1 MRPSDPWLREQLAP
15 ARRQL
20 LGVLTGGLLSGALV
34 VAQAWAVAGL
44 VLAVLHGHGL
54 TTPALVLAAVLAGR
68 GVVGALGD
76 LAASRAAALVGSSL
90 RSQLV
95 AAAVERDLPGTT
107 GSTSVLATRGVSAAE
122 PYLSRY
128 LPALVLACV
137 LPPLT
142 VVAIATQDLLS
153 AVIVLATLPLV
164 PVFGA
169 LVGLA
174 TRDRAREQW
183 REMSSLSGHFLDVM
197 RGLPTLV
204 AHRRARAQAG
214 RIAAI
219 TDRYRV
225 ASLRTLRI
233 AFASSLVLEL
243 VATLSVALVAVT
255 TGVRLAGGSLGLHT
269 ALVVLLLAPEA
280 YWPLRRVGAE
290 FHAAAEGVATFEAV
304 RDLLAD
310 VPDDERPEGAA
321 PAGAALVLD
330 GVTVTHGDR
339 LRPAVSGVD
348 AVLPARGITVV
359 TGPSGCGK
367 STLLDALAG
376 LLPLSGGSVMAA
388 GHRVGGPAWQRQ
400 VAWLPQRPHFVRGS
414 IADNLRLGRPA
425 ASTAQLWS
433 ALRQVALEERVR
445 DLPGGLD
452 SPLGEDGTTLSAG
465 ERARLALA
473 RVVVADRPWMLLDE
487 PTAHLDE
494 LTEQVI
500 TDTLIE
506 LGRRGAVVVVAHRP
520 AVIGIADH
528 WLELA
533 APQDPADSQPQAAPP
548 VPAPAHEARAMPVP
562 PPDVA
567 TALPPAR
574 FGVSTLLGSL
584 ASASGVALTAT
595 AGWLIVQ
602 ASTHPAVLT
611 LLVAIVGVRAFGLA
625 RPVLRYAE
633 RLRSHDVALRLLAR
647 RRVEVYESVVP
658 LTPGR
663 LGRRRGD
670 LLTSVVD
677 DVDSVVDRELRVR
690 LPWRCYAVVVA
701 LFTLVALVLEPAA
714 AAVITAGS
722 VIGGLGAWSIA
733 RRGANA
739 AERAAVDLRA
749 DLAARVVE
757 TVQVAREQRMW
768 QAADRCA
775 DDVVRVSDRLG
786 AAATL
791 ATGWAGV
798 ARAWALAIAGA
809 TMAAV
814 AVVTAPRVADGTLSG
829 PMMALLLLVP
839 LAMVEVGA
847 PLADAGALS
856 VRTDAA
862 ADRLERLAH
871 TAPAVRDTVG
881 VPASGRHEVAVD
893 GVRGQ
898 WTTQAPAT
906 AECTLRLGPG
916 DRVALVGASGTGKS
930 TLAALLV
937 RFLDPVS
944 GVVRHGGQDLRDLSL
959 DDVRRSTGLV
969 DDDPHVFA
977 TTLVENV
984 RLARP
989 GASDDDVVD
998 ALRQAG
1004 LGTWSAGLPDGL
1016 HTWLG
1021 DGHAGLSGGERA
1033 RLGVARSLLADQP
1046 VLVLDEP
1053 ASHLDHATA
1062 TVLARELLSGERTR
1076 AVLWISHTDVGLDLV
1091 DRVVDLDRPTPDG
1104 WPDAGPRTRSRED
1117 LRP

>member
-1 MRPSDPWLREQLAP
+1 MKPSDPWLRQQLAP

-20 LGVLTGGLLSGALV
+20 LAVLGGGLVSCGLV
-34 VAQAWAVAGL
+34 LGQAWAVAGL
-44 VLAVLHGHGL
+44 LLAVLRGHEL
-54 TTPALVLAAVLAGR
+54 STPALVLAGVLVAR
-68 GVVGALGD
+68 GLVGALSD
-76 LAASRAAALVGSSL
+76 HAAARAAAVVGSSL
-90 RSQLV
+90 RRQLV
-95 AAAVERDLPGTT
+95 TAVVERDLPGPS
-107 GSTSVLATRGVSAAE
+107 GAVSVLATRGISAAE
-122 PYLSRY
+122 PYLTRY

-137 LPPLT
+137 LPPLA

-219 TDRYRV
+219 TDRYRL

-243 VATLSVALVAVT
+243 VATLSVALVAVC

-304 RDLLAD
+304 RDALTPQAAD
-310 VPDDERPEGAA
+310 QVATRLPGPA
-321 PAGAALVLD
+321 PAGAPLLLRD
-330 GVTVTHGDR
+330 VTVTHDSR
-339 LRPAVSGVD
+339 NRPAVAGVH
-348 AVLPARGITVV
+348 ALLPATGITAV

-376 LLPLSGGSVMAA
+376 LLPISEGVVTAD
-388 GHRVGGPAWQRQ
+388 GHRVGGPAWQEQ
-400 VAWLPQRPHFVRGS
+400 VAWLPQRPHFVRGT
-414 IADNLRLGRPA
+414 IADNLRLGRPDA
-425 ASTAQLWS
+425 TLEQLWT

-445 DLPGGLD
+445 ALPQGLQ

-494 LTEQVI
+494 LTEKVI
-500 TDTLIE
+500 TDTLVE
-506 LGRRGAVVVVAHRP
+506 LGRRGAVIVVAHRP
-520 AVIGIADH
+520 ALVAVADQR
-528 WLELA
+528 LEL
-533 APQDPADSQPQAAPP
+533 PAPP
-548 VPAPAHEARAMPVP
+548 VQPEVVPAPTSGRPTPAPVP
-562 PPDVA
+562 LPDGAVV
-567 TALPPAR
+567 LPAAK
-574 FGVSTLLGSL
+574 FGVSTVLAAL

-602 ASTHPAVLT
+602 ASTRPAVLT

-647 RRVEVYESVVP
+647 RRVEVYDAVVP

-670 LLTSVVD
+670 LLTSIVD

-690 LPWRCYAVVVA
+690 MPGRSYAIVVA
-701 LFTLVALVLEPAA
+701 LG
-714 AAVITAGS
+714 AAVTLLFQPAVAIVIAGGA
-722 VIGGLGAWSIA
+722 VVGGLGAWWIGRS
-733 RRGANA
+733 GAEA
-739 AERAAVDLRA
+739 AERAAVTVRA
-749 DLAARVVE
+749 ELAARVVE
-757 TVQVAREQRMW
+757 VVQLSREHRMW

-775 DDVVRVSDRLG
+775 DDVTRVSDGLG
-786 AAATL
+786 AAATT
-791 ATGWAGV
+791 ATGWTGV
-798 ARAWALAIAGA
+798 ARAWALATAGA
-809 TMAAV
+809 TMAWV
-814 AVVTAPRVADGTLSG
+814 ALVTAPAVAAGTLSG
-829 PMMALLLLVP
+829 PTMALLLLVP
-839 LAMVEVGA
+839 LALAEVAA

-856 VRTDAA
+856 ARTDAA
-862 ADRLERLAH
+862 AARLARLSR

-881 VPASGRHEVAVD
+881 QAASGRHDVAMD
-893 GVRGQ
+893 GVRGR
-898 WTTQAPAT
+898 WDVEAPAT
-906 AECTLRLGPG
+906 AECSLRLDPG
-916 DRVALVGASGTGKS
+916 DRVALVGASGSGKS
-930 TLAALLV
+930 TVAAMLV

-944 GVVRHGGQDLRDLSL
+944 GVVRHGGQDLRALAL

-977 TTLVENV
+977 TTVVENV

-989 GASDDDVVD
+989 D
-998 ALRQAG
+998 ATDGEVRTALCHAG
-1004 LGTWSAGLPDGL
+1004 LGLWLAGLPDGL

-1046 VLVLDEP
+1046 VLVLDEA

-1062 TVLARELLSGERTR
+1062 TALAHELLTGERAR
-1076 AVLWISHTDVGLDLV
+1076 AVLWITHTDVGLDLV
-1091 DRVVDLDRPTPDG
+1091 DRVVDLDVPARSG
-1104 WPDAGPRTRSRED
+1104 HGAQLPRG
-1117 LRP
+1117 